1 MDADQHLG
9 GSVNP
14 PHKVDATHVE
24 DTAFT
29 EEDVVQLVPDN
40 SLSDIVFTL
49 LALLHGVQNIEETQE
64 NVRSERMARGD
75 AEIRAEEVKKRA
87 SKFKML
93 RFDEPQESS

>member
-9 GSVNP
+9 GSVDP
-14 PHKVDATHVE
+14 SHKVDTTHVE

-29 EEDVVQLVPDN
+29 EEDVTQLVPDN

-75 AEIRAEEVKKRA
+75 AELRADEVQKRA
-87 SKFKML
+87 SKFKIL
-93 RFDEPQESS
+93 RFGEQQ